1 MRNFTETHH
10 NVNINV
16 TEKRAPTDESVK
28 LLNEFQKEALENL
41 ICKISND
48 ENNTFKWEGYFFR
61 TFNPDSI
68 TPTGIFYLRLTV
80 NGQLFERKVKT
91 TTQIMSMLIKHG
103 NLRYIDLEGDVK
115 RYVFLQICI
124 LVSEIL
130 LNDSETAKKI
140 ITEMAEIP
148 VTNFDYKT
156 LMKTK

>member
-10 NVNINV
+10 DVTINV
-16 TEKRAPTDESVK
+16 TEKRAPTEESVK
-28 LLNEFQKEALENL
+28 LLDDFQNKALENL

-61 TFNPDSI
+61 TFNLDSI

-91 TTQIMSMLIKHG
+91 TTQIMSMLTKHG
-103 NLRYIDLEGDVK
+103 NLKYIDLDGDVK

-124 LVSEIL
+124 LVSEVL
-130 LNDSETAKKI
+130 LNDEKTAYEL

>member
-1 MRNFTETHH
+1 M
-10 NVNINV
+10 
-16 TEKRAPTDESVK
+16 S
-28 LLNEFQKEALENL
+28 
-41 ICKISND
+41 
-48 ENNTFKWEGYFFR
+48 G
-61 TFNPDSI
+61 
-68 TPTGIFYLRLTV
+68 LTV

-91 TTQIMSMLIKHG
+91 TTQIMSMLKYG
-103 NLRYIDLEGDVK
+103 DLRYIDLDGDIK
-115 RYVFLQICI
+115 RYVLLQISV

>member
-1 MRNFTETHH
+1 MRKITD
-10 NVNINV
+10 VNINV

-48 ENNTFKWEGYFFR
+48 ENNTFKWEGFFFR

-91 TTQIMSMLIKHG
+91 TTQIMSMLKYG
-103 NLRYIDLEGDVK
+103 DLRYIDLDGDIK
-115 RYVFLQICI
+115 RYVLLQISV